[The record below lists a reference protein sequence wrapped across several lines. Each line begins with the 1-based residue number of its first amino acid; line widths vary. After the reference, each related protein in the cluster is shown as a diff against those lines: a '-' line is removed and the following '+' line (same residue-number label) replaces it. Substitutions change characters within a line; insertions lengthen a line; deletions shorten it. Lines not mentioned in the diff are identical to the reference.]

1 MQNKSRGFTLLELM
15 VTLAVLAI
23 IVSIAAPN
31 FSQQISQYKFNN
43 ESRDIISLIRETRA
57 QAITQKRDVKLN
69 FSKSASDTNTATDIY
84 WSAKNAQITS
94 PASIEFDMLG
104 RIKSRPSNGCIAI
117 THKND
122 TTLKKTINIS
132 VLGGVDAVK
141 ENSSC

>member
-1 MQNKSRGFTLLELM
+1 MQNKSRGFTLIELM

-117 THKND
+117 THKTD
-122 TTLKKTINIS
+122 TSLKKTINIS
-132 VLGGVDAVK
+132 VLGGIDAVK